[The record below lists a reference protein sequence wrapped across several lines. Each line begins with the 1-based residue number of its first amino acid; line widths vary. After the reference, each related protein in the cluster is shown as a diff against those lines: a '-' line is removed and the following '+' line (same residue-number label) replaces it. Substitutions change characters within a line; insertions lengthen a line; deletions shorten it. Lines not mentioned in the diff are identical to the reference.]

1 MSLADLLLLTII
13 IISLSTVLASL
24 SDQCGTPV
32 ECYAKAIDAL
42 NRDRQD
48 MAKER
53 DSYVKSLE
61 QLNGKIDQLE
71 SDKNDLVQKLA
82 DIEKRENEDIL
93 LIKEDI
99 NNIRNIHICR
109 TLETTCS
116 SDGGGNFIYLDRHY
130 IKCSNNEHIQSFHLE
145 RCSSNRVKYVY
156 DCCKLP

>member
-61 QLNGKIDQLE
+61 QLNGKIEQLE
-71 SDKNDLVQKLA
+71 SDKNDLVQK
-82 DIEKRENEDIL
+82 
-93 LIKEDI
+93 
-99 NNIRNIHICR
+99 
-109 TLETTCS
+109 
-116 SDGGGNFIYLDRHY
+116 
-130 IKCSNNEHIQSFHLE
+130 
-145 RCSSNRVKYVY
+145 
-156 DCCKLP
+156 